1 MEIIK
6 EGTHL
11 KCTYSSKFFKEG
23 KIYKVYLDKDNLDF
37 YVYSESGKEW
47 KLPNNIEDY
56 LGEDGIFKIVD
67 FPKDQIKQKLYAKM
81 KDGKILRVINYDYQN
96 EKFTFLTKDEKES
109 KKTKSFKDVKQ
120 FLFKNEEG
128 MKFKKGDILK
138 SSSFSSSNLRFIIDD
153 ADFDNGYRMSII
165 QTNGALE
172 KITAYD
178 SIKYVEN
185 NFEKV
190 GER

>member
-165 QTNGALE
+165 QTNGSLE

>member
-11 KCTYSSKFFKEG
+11 QCTYSSKFFKKGE
-23 KIYKVYLDKDNLDF
+23 IYRVYLDKDNLNF

-67 FPKDQIKQKLYAKM
+67 FPKDQVKQKLYAKM
-81 KDGKILRVINYDYQN
+81 KDGKVLRVINYDYQN
-96 EKFTFLTKDEKES
+96 EKFTFLTKGEKES

-138 SSSFSSSNLRFIIDD
+138 SLSILSYNLRFVIDD
-153 ADFDNGYRMSII
+153 ADFDKGYRMSII